1 MADIATLGI
10 KVTTEGATKAT
21 GELAKLEK
29 QSAAT
34 EARAVK
40 MGKAMG
46 IALGSAVAGAVA
58 VGGLALR
65 AYIKNSIEA
74 EKVQAQ
80 LNATLKSTKGAAGL
94 AIGELNKMAD
104 ALQRVTTFDDES
116 IGKVQALLLTFTK
129 IGRDVFPMAT
139 EAVLNLSTAM
149 GTDLNSAAL
158 QVGKALQD
166 PVKGITALAR
176 AGVQFSKDQK
186 DLIKSLVETGRSA
199 EAQRIIL
206 RELETQMGGSARA
219 AADTL
224 GGSIKQLQNA
234 FDNLLEGDAG
244 GGGLKGTRD
253 SIKSLT
259 ATMNDPQIKRG
270 VDTIAS
276 GLLEIAAAAVRVVA
290 ELGNAISALSEF
302 FAANDKKGLTS
313 LQNRKTDLE
322 SQLFAAQRRSGQGL
336 SDANDPISK
345 LFGRPSGKEEE
356 IKAIKAEIA
365 QIDRLTAARTKAAQ
379 AAGAE
384 AKANRFTPG
393 YEAQSLN
400 FNPNGSGGGAAKSK
414 GGAGRAK
421 AARAMPDFA
430 REDAEDLRALIAQ
443 IQAADNQFGALAAT
457 LSGPLA
463 AAEFQHKANLQEI
476 EALGI
481 QGERSR
487 AEINAVKGLEVE
499 RYRQEADAIRERA
512 NPAKQLI
519 SDLRFELE
527 LTGLNNAA
535 RATAIQLRQLD
546 GKATAAQAAE
556 IAALNDQMEVEQERI
571 RLVDGF
577 RSSMVDGLSDAISGT
592 KSLKD
597 AFRDTLDDIAAQITR
612 FIANKWIE
620 KMFGSFGTTGSGTSG
635 GDWIGSL
642 LGAFFGGMG
651 GAGGG
656 GAGAASTIGSSWGGG
671 YGGVGTW
678 AEGGYTGPGGKMQP
692 AGLVHKGEYVM
703 PAETVRRLGIGA
715 MDAIRAGQMPGGG
728 PTHISQTF
736 HQHVQGQMTR
746 KTGEQAA
753 RENGRQAARAMS
765 RTGR

>member
-244 GGGLKGTRD
+244 GGGQPPQDRCVPLDYSDDGGHTRD
-253 SIKSLT
+253 L
-259 ATMNDPQIKRG
+259 
-270 VDTIAS
+270 
-276 GLLEIAAAAVRVVA
+276 AVR
-290 ELGNAISALSEF
+290 
-302 FAANDKKGLTS
+302 
-313 LQNRKTDLE
+313 
-322 SQLFAAQRRSGQGL
+322 RRGC
-336 SDANDPISK
+336 
-345 LFGRPSGKEEE
+345 
-356 IKAIKAEIA
+356 
-365 QIDRLTAARTKAAQ
+365 
-379 AAGAE
+379 
-384 AKANRFTPG
+384 
-393 YEAQSLN
+393 
-400 FNPNGSGGGAAKSK
+400 
-414 GGAGRAK
+414 
-421 AARAMPDFA
+421 
-430 REDAEDLRALIAQ
+430 
-443 IQAADNQFGALAAT
+443 
-457 LSGPLA
+457 
-463 AAEFQHKANLQEI
+463 
-476 EALGI
+476 
-481 QGERSR
+481 
-487 AEINAVKGLEVE
+487 
-499 RYRQEADAIRERA
+499 
-512 NPAKQLI
+512 
-519 SDLRFELE
+519 
-527 LTGLNNAA
+527 
-535 RATAIQLRQLD
+535 
-546 GKATAAQAAE
+546 
-556 IAALNDQMEVEQERI
+556 
-571 RLVDGF
+571 
-577 RSSMVDGLSDAISGT
+577 
-592 KSLKD
+592 
-597 AFRDTLDDIAAQITR
+597 
-612 FIANKWIE
+612 
-620 KMFGSFGTTGSGTSG
+620 
-635 GDWIGSL
+635 
-642 LGAFFGGMG
+642 
-651 GAGGG
+651 
-656 GAGAASTIGSSWGGG
+656 
-671 YGGVGTW
+671 
-678 AEGGYTGPGGKMQP
+678 
-692 AGLVHKGEYVM
+692 
-703 PAETVRRLGIGA
+703 
-715 MDAIRAGQMPGGG
+715 
-728 PTHISQTF
+728 
-736 HQHVQGQMTR
+736 
-746 KTGEQAA
+746 
-753 RENGRQAARAMS
+753 
-765 RTGR
+765 

>member
-21 GELAKLEK
+21 AELAKLEK

-46 IALGSAVAGAVA
+46 VALGAAVAGAVA

-129 IGRDVFPMAT
+129 IGRDVFPQAT

-158 QVGKALQD
+158 QVGKALND

-290 ELGNAISALSEF
+290 ELGNAIGALSEF
-302 FAANDKKGLTS
+302 FAANEKKGLAS

-336 SDANDPISK
+336 ADANDPISK
-345 LFGRPSGKEEE
+345 LFGRPSGKDEE

-400 FNPNGSGGGAAKSK
+400 FNPNGSGGGSAKPK
-414 GGAGRAK
+414 GAGRTK
-421 AARAMPDFA
+421 AARAMPDFV
-430 REDAEDLRALIAQ
+430 REDKEDLRELVAK
-443 IQAADNQFGALAAT
+443 IQQADNQFGALAAT

-463 AAEFQHKANLQEI
+463 AAEFQHKANLKEI

-481 QGERSR
+481 KGERSR
-487 AEINAVKGLEVE
+487 AEINATKDLEVE

-527 LTGLNNAA
+527 LNGLNNAS
-535 RATAIQLRQLD
+535 RATAIQLRQLE
-546 GKATAAQAAE
+546 GKATAEQAAE
-556 IAALNDQMEVEQERI
+556 IAALNAQMEVEQERI
-571 RLVDGF
+571 QLVDGF
-577 RSSMVDGLSDAISGT
+577 RSSMVNGLSDAITGT

-620 KMFGSFGTTGSGTSG
+620 KMFGSFGTTGSGSSG
-635 GDWIGSL
+635 GDWIGGL
-642 LGAFFGGMG
+642 LGAFFGGGFSASSGGVTGAQFADVFSSG
-651 GAGGG
+651 GAFGF
-656 GAGAASTIGSSWGGG
+656 AK
-671 YGGVGTW
+671 
-678 AEGGYTGPGGKMQP
+678 GGYTGDGP
-692 AGLVHKGEYVM
+692 ANEVAGVVHRGEYVI
-703 PAETVRRLGIGA
+703 PADQVKRMRS
-715 MDAIRAGQMPGGG
+715 GGG
-728 PTHISQTF
+728 SGRNVTQNISF
-736 HQHVQGQMTR
+736 MV
-746 KTGEQAA
+746 E
-753 RENGRQAARAMS
+753 GRIDRSTQSQVAARAYGAAS
-765 RTGR
+765 RASARNR

>member
-158 QVGKALQD
+158 QVGKALND

-290 ELGNAISALSEF
+290 ELGNAIGALSEF
-302 FAANDKKGLTS
+302 FAANEKKGLAS

-345 LFGRPSGKEEE
+345 LFGRPSGRDEQL
-356 IKAIKAEIA
+356 KAIKAEIA
-365 QIDRLTAARTKAAQ
+365 QLDRLIDAREKAAQ

-400 FNPNGSGGGAAKSK
+400 FNPNGSGGGSAKPK
-414 GGAGRAK
+414 GAGRTK
-421 AARAMPDFA
+421 AARAMPDFV
-430 REDAEDLRALIAQ
+430 REDKEDLRELVAK
-443 IQAADNQFGALAAT
+443 IQQADNQFGALAAT

-463 AAEFQHKANLQEI
+463 AAEFQHKANLKEI

-481 QGERSR
+481 KGERSR
-487 AEINAVKGLEVE
+487 AEINALKELEVE

-535 RATAIQLRQLD
+535 RATAVQLRQLD

-620 KMFGSFGTTGSGTSG
+620 KMFGSFGTTGSGSSG

-642 LGAFFGGMG
+642 LGAFFGGGG

-656 GAGAASTIGSSWGGG
+656 GGSTGFLSAFGSS
-671 YGGVGTW
+671 YAT
-678 AEGGYTGPGGKMQP
+678 GGYTGPGGKMQP

-728 PTHISQTF
+728 PANVTQNFTQI
-736 HQHVQGQMTR
+736 VQGQMTR

>member
-21 GELAKLEK
+21 AELAKLEK

-46 IALGSAVAGAVA
+46 VALGAAVAGAVA

-129 IGRDVFPMAT
+129 IGRDVFPQAT

-158 QVGKALQD
+158 QVGKALND

-290 ELGNAISALSEF
+290 ELGNAIGALSEF
-302 FAANDKKGLTS
+302 FAANEKKGLAS

-336 SDANDPISK
+336 ADANDPISK
-345 LFGRPSGKEEE
+345 LFGRPSGKDEE

-400 FNPNGSGGGAAKSK
+400 FNPNGSGGGSAEPK
-414 GGAGRAK
+414 GAGRTK
-421 AARAMPDFA
+421 AARAMPDFV
-430 REDAEDLRALIAQ
+430 REDKEDLRELVAK
-443 IQAADNQFGALAAT
+443 IQQADNQFGALAAT

-463 AAEFQHKANLQEI
+463 AAEFQHKANLKEI

-481 QGERSR
+481 KGERSR
-487 AEINAVKGLEVE
+487 AEINATKDLEVE
-499 RYRQEADAIRERA
+499 RYRQEAAAIRERA

-527 LTGLNNAA
+527 LNGLNNAS
-535 RATAIQLRQLD
+535 RATAIQLRQLE
-546 GKATAAQAAE
+546 GKATAEQAAE
-556 IAALNDQMEVEQERI
+556 IAALNAQMEVEQERI
-571 RLVDGF
+571 QLVDGF
-577 RSSMVDGLSDAISGT
+577 RSSMVNGLSDAITGT

-620 KMFGSFGTTGSGTSG
+620 KMFGSFGTTGSGSSG
-635 GDWIGSL
+635 GDWIGGL
-642 LGAFFGGMG
+642 LGAFFGGAG
-651 GAGGG
+651 AAGGG
-656 GAGAASTIGSSWGGG
+656 GTGATGFLSAFGSS
-671 YGGVGTW
+671 YAT
-678 AEGGYTGPGGKMQP
+678 GGYTGPGGKMQP
-692 AGLVHKGEYVM
+692 AGMVHKGEYVM
-703 PAETVRRLGIGA
+703 PAETVRRLGVGA
-715 MDAIRAGQMPGGG
+715 MDAIRD
-728 PTHISQTF
+728 
-736 HQHVQGQMTR
+736 
-746 KTGEQAA
+746 
-753 RENGRQAARAMS
+753 GRQTGSGRNVTQNISFMVEGRIDRSTQSQVAARAYGAAS
-765 RTGR
+765 RASARNR

>member
-21 GELAKLEK
+21 GERAKLEK

-158 QVGKALQD
+158 QVGKALND

-290 ELGNAISALSEF
+290 ELGNAIGALSEF
-302 FAANDKKGLTS
+302 FAANEKKGLAS

-336 SDANDPISK
+336 ADANDPISK
-345 LFGRPSGKEEE
+345 LFGRPSGKDEE

-400 FNPNGSGGGAAKSK
+400 FNPNGSGGGSAKPK
-414 GGAGRAK
+414 GAGRTK
-421 AARAMPDFA
+421 AARAMPDFV
-430 REDAEDLRALIAQ
+430 REDKEDLRELVAK
-443 IQAADNQFGALAAT
+443 IQQADNQFGALAAT

-463 AAEFQHKANLQEI
+463 AAEFQHKANLKEI

-481 QGERSR
+481 KGERSR
-487 AEINAVKGLEVE
+487 AEINALKGLEVE
-499 RYRQEADAIRERA
+499 RYRQEAEAIRERA

-620 KMFGSFGTTGSGTSG
+620 KMFGSFGTTGSGSSG

-642 LGAFFGGMG
+642 LGAFFGGGG

-656 GAGAASTIGSSWGGG
+656 GGSTGFLSAFGSS
-671 YGGVGTW
+671 YAT
-678 AEGGYTGPGGKMQP
+678 GGYTGPGGKMQP

-728 PTHISQTF
+728 PANVTQNFTQI
-736 HQHVQGQMTR
+736 VQGQMTR

>member
-21 GELAKLEK
+21 AELAKLEK

-46 IALGSAVAGAVA
+46 VALGAAVAGAVA

-129 IGRDVFPMAT
+129 IGRDVFPQAT

-158 QVGKALQD
+158 QVGKALND

-276 GLLEIAAAAVRVVA
+276 GLFEIAAAAVRVVA
-290 ELGNAISALSEF
+290 ELGNAIGALSEF
-302 FAANDKKGLTS
+302 FAANEKKGLAS

-336 SDANDPISK
+336 ADANDPISK
-345 LFGRPSGKEEE
+345 LFGRPSGKDEE

-365 QIDRLTAARTKAAQ
+365 QIDRLIAARTKAAQ

-400 FNPNGSGGGAAKSK
+400 FNPNGSGGGSAEPK
-414 GGAGRAK
+414 GAGRTK
-421 AARAMPDFA
+421 AARAMPDFV
-430 REDAEDLRALIAQ
+430 REDKEDLRELVAK
-443 IQAADNQFGALAAT
+443 IQQADNQFGALAAT

-463 AAEFQHKANLQEI
+463 AAEFQHKANLKEI

-481 QGERSR
+481 KGERSR
-487 AEINAVKGLEVE
+487 AEINALKGLEVE

-535 RATAIQLRQLD
+535 RATAVQLRQLD

-620 KMFGSFGTTGSGTSG
+620 KMFGSFGTTGSGSSG
-635 GDWIGSL
+635 GDWIGGL
-642 LGAFFGGMG
+642 LGAFFGGAG

-656 GAGAASTIGSSWGGG
+656 GGSTGFLSAFGSS
-671 YGGVGTW
+671 YAT
-678 AEGGYTGPGGKMQP
+678 GGYTGPGGKMQP

-728 PTHISQTF
+728 PANVTQNFTQI
-736 HQHVQGQMTR
+736 VQGQMTR

>member
-21 GELAKLEK
+21 AELAKLEK

-34 EARAVK
+34 EVRAVK

-158 QVGKALQD
+158 QVGKALND

-270 VDTIAS
+270 VDTIAN
-276 GLLEIAAAAVRVVA
+276 GLIQIAAAAVRVVA
-290 ELGNAISALSEF
+290 ELGNAIGALSEF
-302 FAANDKKGLTS
+302 FAANEKKGLAS

-336 SDANDPISK
+336 SDANDPIGK
-345 LFGRPSGKEEE
+345 LFGRPSGRDEQL
-356 IKAIKAEIA
+356 KAIKAEIA
-365 QIDRLTAARTKAAQ
+365 QLDRLIDAREKAARADAQGNTKP
-379 AAGAE
+379 
-384 AKANRFTPG
+384 NRFTPG

-400 FNPNGSGGGAAKSK
+400 FNPNGSGGGAAKSN
-414 GGAGRAK
+414 GGAGRTK
-421 AARAMPDFA
+421 AARAMPDFV
-430 REDAEDLRALIAQ
+430 REDKEDLRELVAK
-443 IQAADNQFGALAAT
+443 IQQADNQFGALAAT

-463 AAEFQHKANLQEI
+463 AAEFQHKANLKEI

-481 QGERSR
+481 KGERSR
-487 AEINAVKGLEVE
+487 AEINAAKGLEVE

-535 RATAIQLRQLD
+535 RATAVQLRQLD

-620 KMFGSFGTTGSGTSG
+620 KMFGSFGTTGSGSSG

-642 LGAFFGGMG
+642 LGAFFGGGG

-656 GAGAASTIGSSWGGG
+656 GGSTGFLSAFGSS
-671 YGGVGTW
+671 YAT
-678 AEGGYTGPGGKMQP
+678 GGYTGPGGKMQP

-728 PTHISQTF
+728 PANVTQNFTQI
-736 HQHVQGQMTR
+736 VQGQMTR

>member
-21 GELAKLEK
+21 AELAKLEK

-46 IALGSAVAGAVA
+46 VALGAAVAGAVA

-129 IGRDVFPMAT
+129 IGRDVFPQAT

-158 QVGKALQD
+158 QVGKALND

-290 ELGNAISALSEF
+290 ELGNAIGALSEF
-302 FAANDKKGLTS
+302 FAANEKKGLAS

-336 SDANDPISK
+336 ADANDPISK
-345 LFGRPSGKEEE
+345 LFGRPSGKDEE

-400 FNPNGSGGGAAKSK
+400 FNPNGSGGGSAKPK
-414 GGAGRAK
+414 GAGRTK
-421 AARAMPDFA
+421 AARAMPDFV
-430 REDAEDLRALIAQ
+430 REDKEDLRELVAK
-443 IQAADNQFGALAAT
+443 IQQADNQFGALAAT

-463 AAEFQHKANLQEI
+463 AAEFQHKANLKEI

-481 QGERSR
+481 KGERSR
-487 AEINAVKGLEVE
+487 AEINALKGLEVE

-535 RATAIQLRQLD
+535 RATAVQLRQLD

-620 KMFGSFGTTGSGTSG
+620 KMFGSFGTTGSGSSG
-635 GDWIGSL
+635 GDWIGGL
-642 LGAFFGGMG
+642 LGAFFGGAG
-651 GAGGG
+651 AAGGG
-656 GAGAASTIGSSWGGG
+656 GTGATGFLSAFGSS
-671 YGGVGTW
+671 YAT
-678 AEGGYTGPGGKMQP
+678 GGYTGPGGKMQP
-692 AGLVHKGEYVM
+692 AGMVHKGEYVM
-703 PAETVRRLGIGA
+703 PAETVRRLGVGA

-728 PTHISQTF
+728 PANVTQNFTQI
-736 HQHVQGQMTR
+736 VQGQMTR

>member
-21 GELAKLEK
+21 AELAKLEK

-46 IALGSAVAGAVA
+46 VALGAAVAGAVA

-158 QVGKALQD
+158 QVGKALND

-290 ELGNAISALSEF
+290 ELGNAIGALSEF
-302 FAANDKKGLTS
+302 FAANEKKGLAS

-336 SDANDPISK
+336 ADANDPISK
-345 LFGRPSGKEEE
+345 LFGRPSGKDEQL
-356 IKAIKAEIA
+356 KAIKAEIA
-365 QIDRLTAARTKAAQ
+365 QLDRLIDAREKAAQ

-400 FNPNGSGGGAAKSK
+400 FNPNGSGGGSAKPK
-414 GGAGRAK
+414 GAGRTK
-421 AARAMPDFA
+421 AARAMPDFV
-430 REDAEDLRALIAQ
+430 REDKEDLRELVAK
-443 IQAADNQFGALAAT
+443 IQQADNQFGALAAT

-487 AEINAVKGLEVE
+487 AEINATKDLEVE
-499 RYRQEADAIRERA
+499 RYRQEAAAIRERA

-527 LTGLNNAA
+527 LNGLNNAS
-535 RATAIQLRQLD
+535 RATAIQLRQLE
-546 GKATAAQAAE
+546 GKATAEQAAE
-556 IAALNDQMEVEQERI
+556 IAALNAQMEVEQERI
-571 RLVDGF
+571 QLVDGF
-577 RSSMVDGLSDAISGT
+577 RSSMVNGLSDAITGT

-620 KMFGSFGTTGSGTSG
+620 KMFGSFGTTGSGSSG
-635 GDWIGSL
+635 GDWIGGL
-642 LGAFFGGMG
+642 LGAFFGGGFSASSGGVTGAQFADVFSNG
-651 GAGGG
+651 GAFGF
-656 GAGAASTIGSSWGGG
+656 AK
-671 YGGVGTW
+671 
-678 AEGGYTGPGGKMQP
+678 GGYTGDGP
-692 AGLVHKGEYVM
+692 ANEVAGVVHRGEYVI
-703 PAETVRRLGIGA
+703 PADQVKRMR
-715 MDAIRAGQMPGGG
+715 QGGG
-728 PTHISQTF
+728 GGGVTQNVTFMVEGRIDRSTQSQ
-736 HQHVQGQMTR
+736 V
-746 KTGEQAA
+746 
-753 RENGRQAARAMS
+753 AARAYGAAS
-765 RTGR
+765 RASARNR

>member
-21 GELAKLEK
+21 AELAKLEK

-34 EARAVK
+34 EKRAVK

-116 IGKVQALLLTFTK
+116 VGKVQALLLTFTK
-129 IGRDVFPMAT
+129 IGRDVFPQAT

-158 QVGKALQD
+158 QVGKALND

-186 DLIKSLVETGRSA
+186 ELIKSLVETGQSA
-199 EAQRIIL
+199 AAQRVIL

-234 FDNLLEGDAG
+234 FDNLLEGDAS
-244 GGGLKGTRD
+244 GGGLLGTRD
-253 SIKSLT
+253 AIKGLT

-270 VDTIAS
+270 VDTIAN
-276 GLLEIAAAAVRVVA
+276 GLIQIAAAAVRVVA

-302 FAANDKKGLTS
+302 FAANDKKGLAS

-400 FNPNGSGGGAAKSK
+400 FNPNGSGGGGKAK
-414 GGAGRAK
+414 GGAGRSK
-421 AARAMPDFA
+421 AAREMPDFG
-430 REDAEDLRALIAQ
+430 REDAEDLRQLVAQ
-443 IQAADNQFGALAAT
+443 IQQADTQFGALAAT

-476 EALGI
+476 EALGV

-487 AEINAVKGLEVE
+487 AEIEAVKGQEVT
-499 RYRQEADAIRERA
+499 RYREEAAAIRDRA

-519 SDLRFELE
+519 DDLRFELQ
-527 LTGLNNAA
+527 LTKLNNAE
-535 RATAIQLRQLD
+535 RATAIQLRQMD
-546 GKATAAQAAE
+546 GKATAEQAAE
-556 IAALNDQMEVEQERI
+556 IAALNAQMEVEQKQI
-571 RLVDGF
+571 QLVDGF
-577 RSSMVDGLSDAISGT
+577 RATMVDGLTDAITGT

-597 AFRDTLDDIAAQITR
+597 AFRDTLDDIAAQITK
-612 FIANKWIE
+612 FIANQWIE
-620 KMFGSFGTTGSGTSG
+620 KMFGSFGTTGEESSG
-635 GDWIGSL
+635 GGLFSSL
-642 LGAFFGGMG
+642 LGGLFGGG
-651 GAGGG
+651 FGSASAGAGG
-656 GAGAASTIGSSWGGG
+656 STGFLDAFGSS
-671 YGGVGTW
+671 YAT
-678 AEGGYTGPGGKMQP
+678 GGYTGPGGKHQP
-692 AGLVHKGEYVM
+692 AGIVHAGEYVM
-703 PAETVRRLGIGA
+703 PQETVRRLGIGA
-715 MDAIRAGQMPGGG
+715 MDAIRDGATPGQRPSGRVEQ
-728 PTHISQTF
+728 HF
-736 HQHVQGQMTR
+736 HVQGTLDRRSRMHL
-746 KTGEQAA
+746 A
-753 RENGRQAARAMS
+753 RD
-765 RTGR
+765 TGREAERAVSRYS

>member
-21 GELAKLEK
+21 AELAKLEK

-34 EARAVK
+34 EVRAVK

-129 IGRDVFPMAT
+129 IGRDVFPQAT

-158 QVGKALQD
+158 QVGKALND

-290 ELGNAISALSEF
+290 ELGNAIGALSEF
-302 FAANDKKGLTS
+302 FAANEKKGLAS

-336 SDANDPISK
+336 SDANDPIGK
-345 LFGRPSGKEEE
+345 LFGRPSGRDEQL
-356 IKAIKAEIA
+356 KAIKAEIA
-365 QIDRLTAARTKAAQ
+365 QLDRLIDAREKAARADAQGNTKP
-379 AAGAE
+379 
-384 AKANRFTPG
+384 NRFTPG

-400 FNPNGSGGGAAKSK
+400 FNPNGSGGGAAKSN
-414 GGAGRAK
+414 GGAGRTK
-421 AARAMPDFA
+421 AARAMPDFV
-430 REDAEDLRALIAQ
+430 REDKEDLRELVAK
-443 IQAADNQFGALAAT
+443 IQQADNQFGALAAT

-463 AAEFQHKANLQEI
+463 AAEFQHKANLKEI

-481 QGERSR
+481 KGERSR
-487 AEINAVKGLEVE
+487 AEINALKELEVE

-535 RATAIQLRQLD
+535 RATAVQLRQLD

-620 KMFGSFGTTGSGTSG
+620 KMFGSFGTTGSGSSG

-642 LGAFFGGMG
+642 LGAFFGGGG

-656 GAGAASTIGSSWGGG
+656 GGSTGFLSAFGSS
-671 YGGVGTW
+671 YAT
-678 AEGGYTGPGGKMQP
+678 GGYTGPGGKMQP

-728 PTHISQTF
+728 PANVTQNFTQI
-736 HQHVQGQMTR
+736 VQGQMTR